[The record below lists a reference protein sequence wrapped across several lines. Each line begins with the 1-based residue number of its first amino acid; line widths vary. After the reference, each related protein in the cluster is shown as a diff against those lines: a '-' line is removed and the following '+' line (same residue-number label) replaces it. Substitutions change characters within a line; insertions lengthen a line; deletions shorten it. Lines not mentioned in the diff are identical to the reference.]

1 MADQMI
7 IRRIKKDNR
16 ITHDKLDDDIGDT
29 IDQCIEDLKLVGINN
44 ADAGD
49 LNILTAVKLWCRAN
63 YADSL
68 ADRIE
73 YRKCYEK
80 IKAVLKTS
88 GRYGGAADDE

>member
-29 IDQCIEDLKLVGINN
+29 IDQCIEDLKLVGIKN
-44 ADAGD
+44 ADATD

-63 YADSL
+63 YSDNHQ
-68 ADRIE
+68 DRVE
-73 YRKCYEK
+73 YRKLYDK
-80 IKAVLKTS
+80 LKAVLKTS
-88 GRYGGAADDE
+88 GSYGGAADDE